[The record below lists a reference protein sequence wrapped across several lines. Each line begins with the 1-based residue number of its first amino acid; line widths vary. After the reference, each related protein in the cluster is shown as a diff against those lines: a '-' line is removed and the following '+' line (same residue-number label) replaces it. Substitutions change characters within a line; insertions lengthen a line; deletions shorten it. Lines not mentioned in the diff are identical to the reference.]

1 MYKLGLAH
9 EAKPERVAAPSIPIE
24 ESGPQ
29 DGTEVG
35 SKAAAG
41 ACSQQNS
48 PKHQDG
54 TPASPHP
61 SAPVVPGTGEATG
74 EEATTAA
81 PTRPLIH
88 NIIDYPQYLV
98 DDIVVQGSEPEM
110 GVVLLHPLH
119 HNGLGCGHDWGVPLL
134 PRGCND
140 NPR

>member
-35 SKAAAG
+35 SKGAAG

-48 PKHQDG
+48 PKHEDR
-54 TPASPHP
+54 TPASPYP

-81 PTRPLIH
+81 PTRFLIH

-98 DDIVVQGSEPEM
+98 DDIVVQGTEPEM

-119 HNGLGCGHDWGVPLL
+119 HNGLGFGHDWGLPLL

>member
-35 SKAAAG
+35 SKGAAG

-48 PKHQDG
+48 PKHEDG

-61 SAPVVPGTGEATG
+61 SASVVPGTGEATG

-81 PTRPLIH
+81 PTRFLIH
-88 NIIDYPQYLV
+88 NIID
-98 DDIVVQGSEPEM
+98 
-110 GVVLLHPLH
+110 
-119 HNGLGCGHDWGVPLL
+119 GLGVTFGFCFGIYCFCDLNLKEEGRRTRRDVDAREMSRTHFDK
-134 PRGCND
+134 NTT
-140 NPR
+140 

>member
-35 SKAAAG
+35 SKGAAG

-48 PKHQDG
+48 PKNEDG

-81 PTRPLIH
+81 PTRFLIH
-88 NIIDYPQYLV
+88 NIID
-98 DDIVVQGSEPEM
+98 
-110 GVVLLHPLH
+110 
-119 HNGLGCGHDWGVPLL
+119 GLGVTFGFLL
-134 PRGCND
+134 WNLLLLRSEFEGGGEKNKKRRRRSRD
-140 NPR
+140 VTYSL